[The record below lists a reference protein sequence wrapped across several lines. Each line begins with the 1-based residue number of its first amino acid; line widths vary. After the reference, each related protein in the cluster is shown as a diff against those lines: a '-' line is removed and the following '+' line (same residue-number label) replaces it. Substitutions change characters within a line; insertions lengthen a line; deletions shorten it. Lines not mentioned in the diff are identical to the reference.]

1 VPQDARPYAK
11 QYERTWKKFTRLAL
25 TQDSLADGRF
35 LRRWL
40 RLPYIAFLIP
50 IDDPAVVD
58 QLTEWQAA
66 FQPWLAYDAQPA
78 ERLHITL
85 HYVGLLRR
93 SPWMLLPHTWQR
105 SALSGLAD
113 RAREP
118 IELCAAFEIGFG
130 PLNAFPNALIA
141 EVQDTNRCLQR
152 LRARVR
158 RALPLRA
165 RPPSPW
171 NYLPHVTLGY
181 WGKQDAA
188 PLIERLRPFRAV
200 EPQTMRVDRVKLTV
214 YTRDMI
220 APQRDILTTTEEDV
234 IAQFSLQG

>member
-1 VPQDARPYAK
+1 MPK
-11 QYERTWKKFTRLAL
+11 QYETNLEEVHPLAL
-25 TQDSLADGRF
+25 TQDSLGDGRF
-35 LRRWL
+35 LQRCL
-40 RLPYIAFLIP
+40 RLPYIAFLVP

-113 RAREP
+113 RARES

-130 PLNAFPNALIA
+130 PLNAFPNALIT
-141 EVQDTNRCLQR
+141 EVQDTNGVCSACERASGARCRCAPPPRSGTTCPSHPGVLGK
-152 LRARVR
+152 AGCGVTDR
-158 RALPLRA
+158 RCPYSR
-165 RPPSPW
+165 RR
-171 NYLPHVTLGY
+171 T
-181 WGKQDAA
+181 
-188 PLIERLRPFRAV
+188 
-200 EPQTMRVDRVKLTV
+200 QTMRVDRVKLTS
-214 YTRDMI
+214 I
-220 APQRDILTTTEEDV
+220 LGIFPHSSDILPP
-234 IAQFSLQG
+234 